1 MKRRMEILNEQTVY
15 EKRFFRLVEAHL
27 RHELYDGS
35 MSEELTRI
43 SFKRGA
49 SATVILHEPDTDTV
63 VLVEQFRFPTHQAD
77 KPGSGWLLELPAGI
91 VEANESDAVDAT
103 VKRELLEE
111 TGYVAD
117 ELTHVS
123 TFFISPGAS
132 SERLFLF
139 YGSIHQVAGVH
150 DGGGVASEGE
160 DIRTLVIPLEEAL
173 SKITSGEIADAKT
186 IIGLQWLKLKLLAQP
201 AGK

>member
-1 MKRRMEILNEQTVY
+1 MKRRVEILDEQTVY

-43 SFKRGA
+43 SFERGD
-49 SATVILHEPDTDTV
+49 SATVILHDPDNGAV
-63 VLVEQFRFPTHQAD
+63 VLVEQFRFPTYRAN
-77 KPGSGWLLELPAGI
+77 KTGSGWLLELPAGVI
-91 VEANESDAVDAT
+91 EKSEGDAVDAT

-111 TGYVAD
+111 TDYIAD
-117 ELTHVS
+117 ELTFVS
-123 TFFISPGAS
+123 TFFASPGAS
-132 SERLFLF
+132 SERLSLF
-139 YGSIHQVAGVH
+139 YGTIHRVVGAY

-173 SKITSGEIADAKT
+173 GKITSGEIADAKT
-186 IIGLQWLKLKLLAQP
+186 IIGLQWLHLKLLTQP
-201 AGK
+201 AGR